1 MMRNAL
7 IDRENRVTY
16 YGSRDGSDF
25 YEFLWGSGV
34 REFPLD
40 CYISLDIEEGSE
52 EYEDTIE
59 RLEHFYKHNKE
70 KKSLARL
77 ISRKHIAS
85 KQAQQK
91 AAAMSFVPDSNV
103 TVFDALFR
111 RPALTIGPS
120 IDFRETKGNP
130 YANLYHASI
139 RLDEYLQRDDNGD
152 LLMLPSAQL
161 SEESF
166 DALHHGSTT
175 HTSTYA
181 GADITLLGAFVQR
194 HWRAQVIDAIR
205 RSGDGSI
212 TVDLLVMFPTNPYY
226 WMFHQVVG
234 MGGGVSPC
242 HANLCKCA
250 GPFAPDM
257 IIRHVFK
264 KGDIDFLDVSAN
276 VERTLLYAGGK
287 TKLKDRLDWSWEKV
301 EANLVV
307 DGSGMGVFPR
317 DSYNPEAIESLRV
330 NHLQVEDSAEATEA
344 ERVEPLR
351 VEENEI
357 VQARVGISRH
367 AQPSTSL
374 GSSSVI
380 GSPSTTMTA
389 ALFCSKV
396 RDLKDDFSDSDFS
409 EESTIDL
416 LQELGSTALQP
427 EAALAILNGR
437 DTALSTLAL
446 IRNDSESSQVKEL
459 TEQIV
464 SSLVDQANSRLPTAD
479 SYSLVGVL
487 RREKIAILKEELATL
502 RQELRKKEEVLLLK
516 QHLRDVTSQPSPPPT
531 KRIKLDSSGREVF
544 KIQFDSGGSRHSFT
558 AHICSTSSIPSVIGG
573 IKSKLHISKQTS
585 LKKFLQIIKSRRSNV
600 SYIMLNRDSNDKDAM
615 KRFFTKYNEIPYLS
629 IQKHVWVFILSPFCL
644 KSLRLDGMNVEKMH
658 FAIVRQ

>member
-1 MMRNAL
+1 L
-7 IDRENRVTY
+7 E
-16 YGSRDGSDF
+16 
-25 YEFLWGSGV
+25 
-34 REFPLD
+34 
-40 CYISLDIEEGSE
+40 CYIGLHIEEYSE
-52 EYEDTIE
+52 KYNDTLE
-59 RLEHFYKHNKE
+59 RLRRMYNVT
-70 KKSLARL
+70 SNNAAQARS
-77 ISRKHIAS
+77 ISRKYIA
-85 KQAQQK
+85 KKRAEQI
-91 AAAMSFVPDSNV
+91 AAAMSYKPAPNL
-103 TVFDALFR
+103 TVLDALFR

-120 IDFRETKGNP
+120 DDFRETKGNP

-139 RLDEYLQRDDNGD
+139 RLDEYLQRDDSGD

-166 DALHHGSTT
+166 DALHHGSTR
-175 HTSTYA
+175 HNCTYA

-194 HWRAQVIDAIR
+194 HWRAQVTDAIR
-205 RSGDGSI
+205 HSGDGSI

-234 MGGGVSPC
+234 NRGGVSPR

-264 KGDIDFLDVSAN
+264 KGDIDFLDFSAN
-276 VERTLLYAGGK
+276 VVRTLLYAGGK
-287 TKLKDRLDWSWEKV
+287 TKLKDRLDWSWEEV

-317 DSYNPEAIESLRV
+317 DSFNPEAIESLRV

-344 ERVEPLR
+344 ERVEPLQVEDSAEATEAER
-351 VEENEI
+351 VEPPQVDDNRI
-357 VQARVGISRH
+357 VPARVGISRH
-367 AQPSTSL
+367 AQP
-374 GSSSVI
+374 SSVI

-396 RDLKDDFSDSDFS
+396 RDLKDYFRDSNFS
-409 EESTIDL
+409 EESAIVL

-437 DTALSTLAL
+437 GNALSTLAL
-446 IRNDSESSQVKEL
+446 IRNDSESGKVENL
-459 TEQIV
+459 AEQII
-464 SSLVDQANSRLPTAD
+464 SSIVDRANSCLPTAD
-479 SYSLVGVL
+479 CYLRSTIL
-487 RREKIAILKEELATL
+487 RREKIAILQEKLKENAAY
-502 RQELRKKEEVLLLK
+502 REVLGRKIEAMLLNRR
-516 QHLRDVTSQPSPPPT
+516 HGDVTSLSSGLTVSSSPPPA
-531 KRIKLDSSGREVF
+531 KRIKLNPREVF
-544 KIQFDSGGSRHSFT
+544 KIQFDSKGSRHSFT
-558 AHICSTSSIPSVIGG
+558 AHICSTSSIPPVIGG
-573 IKSKLHISKQTS
+573 IKSKLHISKQKS
-585 LKKFLQIIKSRRSNV
+585 LKQFLQIIKSRKSNV
-600 SYIMLNRDSNDKDAM
+600 SYIMLNRNSNDKDAM